1 MINVQDFYRC
11 DPGYEE
17 LADQVARQACVKLV
31 KDLYYEARIQ
41 SVIDYHGL
49 QLVQLKK
56 AQARTMTLSHDQYM
70 QVLVLLVLLTCHLLG
85 AFYIVILSLLYV
97 IYLMCRQYRLDA
109 QRIGTAGPS
118 LSTSGA
124 AMTGCR
130 ITRLVG
136 NGA

>member
-49 QLVQLKK
+49 RHVQLKK
-56 AQARTMTLSHDQYM
+56 AQARTMALSHEQYM
-70 QVLVLLVLLTCHLLG
+70 
-85 AFYIVILSLLYV
+85 
-97 IYLMCRQYRLDA
+97 
-109 QRIGTAGPS
+109 
-118 LSTSGA
+118 
-124 AMTGCR
+124 
-130 ITRLVG
+130 
-136 NGA
+136 